1 MAELITVA
9 RPYAEAVFRLA
20 KEANALP
27 AWSDALAVLAVAAR
41 DPLAAEFAANPRF
54 GAKQVQALLIELLG
68 ARATEPVTS
77 FLAVL
82 LENRRFVLLPLI
94 AELFEQYKATEE
106 GSVEAQIESAFEL
119 TSEQLADL
127 TQMLAE
133 RCKRR
138 VTATV
143 SVVPEL
149 IGGVRMTI
157 GDDVIDASVRGKLA
171 SLSAALTS

>member
-27 AWSDALAVLAVAAR
+27 AWSDALAVLAAAAR
-41 DPLAAEFAANPRF
+41 DPLAAEFAANPKF
-54 GAKQVQALLIELLG
+54 GAQSVQALLIDILG
-68 ARATEPVTS
+68 AKATEPVKN

-82 LENRRFVLLPLI
+82 LDNRRFKLLPLI
-94 AELFEQYKATEE
+94 AEQFEQYKAAEE
-106 GSVEAQIESAFEL
+106 GSVEARIESAFEL
-119 TSEQLADL
+119 TPDQVAQL
-127 TQMLAE
+127 TQMLSE
-133 RCKRR
+133 RFKRR
-138 VTATV
+138 VTAAV
-143 SVVPEL
+143 SVDPEL